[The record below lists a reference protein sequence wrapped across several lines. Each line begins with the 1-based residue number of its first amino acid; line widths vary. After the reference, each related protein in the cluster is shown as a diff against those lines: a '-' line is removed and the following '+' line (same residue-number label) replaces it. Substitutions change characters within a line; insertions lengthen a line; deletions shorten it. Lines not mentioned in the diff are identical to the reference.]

1 MIFKDDGLLLIIESL
16 RDYPLSY
23 YKRLSIIAS
32 TCITIIL
39 IIDTLTTRQI
49 LPYNNTSGS
58 LSLILNL
65 VIAYGIGSL
74 DFLVMLRE

>member
-1 MIFKDDGLLLIIESL
+1 MIFKDDWIIIIIESL

-39 IIDTLTTRQI
+39 VIDTLTTRQI
-49 LPYNNTSGS
+49 LPYSNTSGFF
-58 LSLILNL
+58 LSFKSGDCVWDRL
-65 VIAYGIGSL
+65 L
-74 DFLVMLRE
+74 DFVYLC